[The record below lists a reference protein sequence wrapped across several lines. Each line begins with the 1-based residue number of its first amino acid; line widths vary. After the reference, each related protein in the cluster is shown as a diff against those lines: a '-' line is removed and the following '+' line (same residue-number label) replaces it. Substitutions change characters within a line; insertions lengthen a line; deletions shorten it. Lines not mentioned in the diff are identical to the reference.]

1 MSRAFFCYC
10 TAALVGISGIFS
22 LFRLALGPWLF
33 SSNLLWVTSTTPA
46 RRCGSRSG
54 TWWTPVLPGVHSWS
68 SCGRRISTVTMH
80 DSSFQNTMKRD
91 VDIRRDVNAHVEL
104 SGGTTV
110 SLNARYAEVLLH
122 PSFSLRHGSR
132 RQHTQVFVRQ
142 CLVFKRHDFVSGRLD
157 HPAEE
162 LTASAASAMKI
173 KGGYSTRRHRPHCRR
188 QTLPCVAT
196 IRRQRW
202 VGGKPG
208 NRRPLPESV
217 MLLHA
222 R

>member
-1 MSRAFFCYC
+1 M
-10 TAALVGISGIFS
+10 
-22 LFRLALGPWLF
+22 
-33 SSNLLWVTSTTPA
+33 
-46 RRCGSRSG
+46 
-54 TWWTPVLPGVHSWS
+54 
-68 SCGRRISTVTMH
+68 VTMH

-91 VDIRRDVNAHVEL
+91 VDIRRDVNVHVEL

-122 PSFSLRHGSR
+122 PSFSQRHGSR
-132 RQHTQVFVRQ
+132 RLHPQVFVRQ

-208 NRRPLPESV
+208 KPQAF
-217 MLLHA
+217 A
-222 R
+222 RVCHVVARTVRSDIEALAHLTDFTAVDEHGKSTSCSLVIVNH